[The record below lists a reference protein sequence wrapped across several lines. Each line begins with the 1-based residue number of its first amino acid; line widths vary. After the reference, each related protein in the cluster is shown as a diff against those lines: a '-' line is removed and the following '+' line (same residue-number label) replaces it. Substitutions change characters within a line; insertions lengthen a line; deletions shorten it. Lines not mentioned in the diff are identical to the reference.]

1 MLSKIL
7 PHIAGEQTHLSFG
20 GESGSFCFFCL
31 IKNDVLTAKVKQ
43 LQKRQVYTS
52 TFVFFENI
60 SSLNMFPNFGVKRRI
75 DFEKHS
81 SWRINSLHP
90 KNPT

>member
-7 PHIAGEQTHLSFG
+7 PHIAGEQTHLVLVENQTVFV
-20 GESGSFCFFCL
+20 FL
-31 IKNDVLTAKVKQ
+31 IKLSVLTAKVKQ

-52 TFVFFENI
+52 TFVFDI

-81 SWRINSLHP
+81 SWQIKSLHP
-90 KNPT
+90 TNPT